1 MKREHLRPIERRL
14 LDMRDQGMAVD
25 EIADRM
31 KRSPAHVERM
41 LEWTAI
47 PRTGSSRERD
57 LRPVE
62 RRVLDLRAE
71 GHSHDTI
78 GGLFNRS
85 ARSVRQIEGLAHFK
99 EAQRILSGG

>member
-1 MKREHLRPIERRL
+1 MSIFPTRPLLIDSERFCRGPARLSDVKREHLRPIERRL

-57 LRPVE
+57 LR
-62 RRVLDLRAE
+62 RFHNCSKLR
-71 GHSHDTI
+71 
-78 GGLFNRS
+78 
-85 ARSVRQIEGLAHFK
+85 LA
-99 EAQRILSGG
+99 